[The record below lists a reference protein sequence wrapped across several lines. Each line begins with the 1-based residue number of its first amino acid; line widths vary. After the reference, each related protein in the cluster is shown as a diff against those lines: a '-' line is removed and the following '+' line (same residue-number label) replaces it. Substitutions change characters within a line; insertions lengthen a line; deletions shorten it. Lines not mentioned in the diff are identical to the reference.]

1 MWYIYDYSF
10 IVTNGYRLEP
20 AKKKKKK
27 HRDWSLGGSKYK
39 DPMSLGMHFWHRYM
53 S

>member
-20 AKKKKKK
+20 AKKKKKNETQRLK
-27 HRDWSLGGSKYK
+27 SGG
-39 DPMSLGMHFWHRYM
+39 FQI
-53 S
+53 

>member
-20 AKKKKKK
+20 AKKKKETQRLK
-27 HRDWSLGGSKYK
+27 SGG
-39 DPMSLGMHFWHRYM
+39 FQI
-53 S
+53 

>member
-20 AKKKKKK
+20 AKKKKKMK
-27 HRDWSLGGSKYK
+27 HRD
-39 DPMSLGMHFWHRYM
+39 
-53 S
+53 

>member
-20 AKKKKKK
+20 AKKKKRNTETEVWGVPNIKTQC
-27 HRDWSLGGSKYK
+27 
-39 DPMSLGMHFWHRYM
+39 P
-53 S
+53 

>member
-20 AKKKKKK
+20 AKKKKNETQRLK
-27 HRDWSLGGSKYK
+27 SGG
-39 DPMSLGMHFWHRYM
+39 FQI
-53 S
+53 